1 MKIKQLIKELQKLD
15 QEMPVVAE
23 EYAGHE
29 GIDVVTAES
38 LKIADK
44 QGLFPNMDNMSIVEG
59 ASLYM
64 RPQTLTTLVDGG
76 EPVDVETLVLGI
88 YDYEDGEVQGSLS
101 VVDDDIEYFNKDMK
115 QYLTDIPES
124 KEEEETRLEY
134 EKAVKRQELLE
145 KQAEIEKELEELSNN

>member
-15 QEMPVVAE
+15 QEMPVVVE
-23 EYAGHE
+23 DCAGHE
-29 GIDVVTAES
+29 GIGVVTAES

-44 QGLFPNMDNMSIVEG
+44 QGLFHNMNNMNIIEG
-59 ASLYM
+59 ASLFM
-64 RPQTLTTLVDGG
+64 RQQTLTTLING
-76 EPVDVETLVLGI
+76 EPVDVETLLLGI
-88 YDYEDGEVQGSLS
+88 YDYEDGEVHGSLS
-101 VVDDDIEYFNKDMK
+101 VVDDDVEYFNKDMK
-115 QYLTDIPES
+115 QHLTDIPES

>member
-23 EYAGHE
+23 DYAGHE
-29 GIDVVTAES
+29 GIGVVTAES

-44 QGLFPNMDNMSIVEG
+44 QGLFPNMSIIRG
-59 ASLYM
+59 ASLFM

-101 VVDDDIEYFNKDMK
+101 VVDDDVEYFNKDMK

-124 KEEEETRLEY
+124 KEEKETRLKR

-145 KQAEIEKELEELSNN
+145 KQAEIEKELEELSSN

>member
-1 MKIKQLIKELQKLD
+1 MKVKELIKELQKLD

-23 EYAGHE
+23 DYAGHE
-29 GIDVVTAES
+29 GIGVVTAES

-44 QGLFPNMDNMSIVEG
+44 QGLFPNMDNMNIIEG
-59 ASLYM
+59 ASLFM
-64 RPQTLTTLVDGG
+64 CPQTLTTLVDGG
-76 EPVDVETLVLGI
+76 EPVDVKTLVLGI

-101 VVDDDIEYFNKDMK
+101 VVDDDVEYFNKDMK

-124 KEEEETRLEY
+124 KEEEETRIKH

-145 KQAEIEKELEELSNN
+145 KQAEIEKELDELNNN